1 MFEMNYKKYLKMKKR
16 AFIAI
21 IFLSLVNIYSC
32 KKEPGE
38 GGNATVYG
46 RVWVRDYNP
55 TFSALLDS
63 YWAQNED
70 VFIIYGN
77 EKGVSD
83 RVRTSYNGSY
93 QFKFLRPGKY
103 TIFAYSKDSTLQTLA
118 EIPIIKTITIGN
130 NDNEVEVPQID
141 ILK

>member
-1 MFEMNYKKYLKMKKR
+1 MKR
-16 AFIAI
+16 FLILI
-21 IFLSLVNIYSC
+21 IICLTTTFFSSC
-32 KKEPGE
+32 EKEPGE
-38 GGNATVYG
+38 GGNTTLYG

-63 YWAQNED
+63 YWAQDED
-70 VFIIYGN
+70 VFIIYGS

-83 RVRTSYNGSY
+83 RARTSYNGAF
-93 QFKFLRPGKY
+93 QFKYLRPGKY

-118 EIPIIKTITIGN
+118 LIPVIRTVIIGD
-130 NDNEVEVPQID
+130 NDKEVEVPQID